1 VLRDALGRNPDLVI
15 SNRFGSLEAEN
26 GGFAAELLAL
36 LAAGIPVL
44 TVVSARHLDAWHRF
58 VGEAPMLANDPA
70 AWTAWL
76 DEVLARRRPAAD
88 YTVATASITE

>member
-1 VLRDALGRNPDLVI
+1 
-15 SNRFGSLEAEN
+15 
-26 GGFAAELLAL
+26 
-36 LAAGIPVL
+36 VL

-76 DEVLARRRPAAD
+76 DEVLARRRLAIEEAGS
-88 YTVATASITE
+88 VATP